1 MTVNGASNGANQPA
15 LATRLAEKI
24 CAFRIE
30 DITPRAMREART
42 AIIDTVGCALAGIPE
57 PCSQILLQTPGVAE
71 TAGPSLVFGTSRRTS
86 ALDATLIN
94 GTASHALDYDDVSGV
109 MGGHHSVPVTAPI
122 FALGE
127 QLMISGRQALAAYI
141 IGVETEVRLSRAV
154 NFHHYDKGWHPTATL
169 GTFGA
174 AAAAAHLL
182 KLDVARTSKA
192 LALAASF
199 SSGIKA
205 NFGTMTK
212 PLHVGHIARNGL
224 FAALI
229 AERGFES
236 NPGALE
242 HKQGWFKVFNGE
254 GNYRTELLFEN
265 WGSPWEIETA
275 DMGLK
280 QFPCCGS
287 THPAIAMMLALV
299 REEGVTPDNVRG
311 IEILAH
317 RRRLPHTNN
326 PDPRTPLAGKFSIQ
340 YATVRALTDNAVRLR
355 DFEGDAVMDER
366 VRRLLPLVTTQPHP
380 DMPDDSPKQFGA
392 EVIVTMQDGRRLS
405 RRIDHLVGR
414 GGDNPMSSEELFEKF
429 EDCATRSLAHD
440 QIAPLFE
447 RLETLE
453 TVSDLGQ
460 VARLL
465 EPRELPSQTGQR
477 LKTAGSAQAFASGET
492 GWVP

>member
-1 MTVNGASNGANQPA
+1 
-15 LATRLAEKI
+15 
-24 CAFRIE
+24 
-30 DITPRAMREART
+30 
-42 AIIDTVGCALAGIPE
+42 
-57 PCSQILLQTPGVAE
+57 
-71 TAGPSLVFGTSRRTS
+71 
-86 ALDATLIN
+86 
-94 GTASHALDYDDVSGV
+94 
-109 MGGHHSVPVTAPI
+109 
-122 FALGE
+122 
-127 QLMISGRQALAAYI
+127 
-141 IGVETEVRLSRAV
+141 
-154 NFHHYDKGWHPTATL
+154 
-169 GTFGA
+169 
-174 AAAAAHLL
+174 
-182 KLDVARTSKA
+182 
-192 LALAASF
+192 
-199 SSGIKA
+199 
-205 NFGTMTK
+205 
-212 PLHVGHIARNGL
+212 
-224 FAALI
+224 
-229 AERGFES
+229 
-236 NPGALE
+236 
-242 HKQGWFKVFNGE
+242 
-254 GNYRTELLFEN
+254 
-265 WGSPWEIETA
+265 
-275 DMGLK
+275 
-280 QFPCCGS
+280 
-287 THPAIAMMLALV
+287 MLALV

-414 GGDNPMSSEELFEKF
+414 GGDNPMSSEELFAKF